1 MKSVCTEEI
10 GCAIT
15 ELSMQTFTPTR
26 EETNNLKE
34 TLIANAVSI
43 DLLDGNLDL
52 IACVHISEKIKLG
65 SDVDRFR

>member
-1 MKSVCTEEI
+1 
-10 GCAIT
+10 
-15 ELSMQTFTPTR
+15 MQTFTPIR

-43 DLLDGNLDL
+43 DLFDSDFDL
-52 IACVHISEKIKLG
+52 IACVHIPKQIKLG

>member
-1 MKSVCTEEI
+1 
-10 GCAIT
+10 
-15 ELSMQTFTPTR
+15 MQTFTPTR

>member
-1 MKSVCTEEI
+1 
-10 GCAIT
+10 
-15 ELSMQTFTPTR
+15 MQTFTPTR

-52 IACVHISEKIKLG
+52 IARVHIPKQIKLG

>member
-1 MKSVCTEEI
+1 
-10 GCAIT
+10 
-15 ELSMQTFTPTR
+15 MQTFTPIR

-65 SDVDRFR
+65 SDVDRFRRTAGLDLFNGSD

>member
-1 MKSVCTEEI
+1 MKLGLHSGLDVR
-10 GCAIT
+10 
-15 ELSMQTFTPTR
+15 LRRSMQTFTPIR

-52 IACVHISEKIKLG
+52 IARIHIPKQIKLG

>member
-1 MKSVCTEEI
+1 
-10 GCAIT
+10 
-15 ELSMQTFTPTR
+15 MQTFTPIR
-26 EETNNLKE
+26 GETNNRKE

-52 IACVHISEKIKLG
+52 IARVHISEKIQLG

>member
-1 MKSVCTEEI
+1 MKLGLHS
-10 GCAIT
+10 GLDAIT

>member
-1 MKSVCTEEI
+1 MKLGLHNGVVRIRRKSNV
-10 GCAIT
+10 
-15 ELSMQTFTPTR
+15 QTFTPIR